1 MASFKIAHGSK
12 PVDYVQIDGLVAL
25 KIIKHC
31 QEEGTGGSELV
42 QGVLLGLVEG
52 NRLEVTNCF
61 PFPRHT
67 EDAEFDEVDYQMDMM
82 KKLRHVNVD
91 HLHVGWYQS
100 TYFGMYLNKALL
112 DSQFNYQHSIE
123 ESIVLIYDPLR
134 TTKGHLS
141 LKALRLTPAMMKLY
155 ADKEFS
161 PEAIKSAN
169 INFENMFE
177 EVPVVVKN
185 SHLVNSLCCELEE
198 IAPSKDKYQ
207 FLDLASGFVL
217 EKNLRLLIECV
228 DEMSQDANRYF
239 SFQRQLA
246 KQNQAKLAYQSKR
259 QHENN
264 MRKQR
269 GESPL
274 PDEDIN
280 KVFKPLAPPA
290 RLDSLLWAGQI
301 SCYTDQITEFA
312 TQSFGKL
319 FMADALQD
327 KDQ

>member
-1 MASFKIAHGSK
+1 
-12 PVDYVQIDGLVAL
+12 
-25 KIIKHC
+25 
-31 QEEGTGGSELV
+31 
-42 QGVLLGLVEG
+42 
-52 NRLEVTNCF
+52 
-61 PFPRHT
+61 
-67 EDAEFDEVDYQMDMM
+67 
-82 KKLRHVNVD
+82 
-91 HLHVGWYQS
+91 
-100 TYFGMYLNKALL
+100 
-112 DSQFNYQHSIE
+112 
-123 ESIVLIYDPLR
+123 
-134 TTKGHLS
+134 
-141 LKALRLTPAMMKLY
+141 
-155 ADKEFS
+155 
-161 PEAIKSAN
+161 
-169 INFENMFE
+169 
-177 EVPVVVKN
+177 
-185 SHLVNSLCCELEE
+185 
-198 IAPSKDKYQ
+198 
-207 FLDLASGFVL
+207 
-217 EKNLRLLIECV
+217 LIECV

-259 QHENN
+259 THENN

-274 PDEDIN
+274 PEEDIN